1 MNFDIL
7 KPAVQDFITK
17 NLNTDVVKLLLSKP
31 QFKGVTQKELAE
43 QIQCKKKSQTKLPT
57 WFNTIGIYYPKKIN
71 IEQTSSEI
79 TAAYKANL
87 VSGESL
93 IDLTGGFGVDSY
105 YFAKRIKKVTHCEV
119 DEKLSKIVAQNYLQ
133 LNVKNIDTIAKNGL
147 EVLKQS
153 PYQFDY
159 IYIDPSRRDSVKGK
173 VFKLTDYHPN
183 VPEHLNELFA
193 KTNTVLIKTAPLLD
207 ISLGIS
213 ELIWVAEIHIVAV
226 KNEVKELLFLLK
238 KHNQEK
244 PIIKTV
250 NIVGEHTNE
259 FSFYLNDEK
268 NAKVSY
274 AMPKKYLFEPNA
286 AILKSGGF
294 KTISEKF
301 KLDKLA
307 EHSHLYTANSVQNF
321 PGRVFE
327 VVDTIP
333 FQKKNLKKL
342 GFKKANIT
350 TRNFPLSVAEIRKIS
365 KIKDGGIDYLF
376 FTTIED
382 KLYCISTK
390 KVV

>member
-1 MNFDIL
+1 MEIL
-7 KPAVQDFITK
+7 KPAVQDFITQ
-17 NLNTDVVKLLLSKP
+17 NLNTDVVKLLFSKS
-31 QFKGVTQKELAE
+31 QFKGVTQKELVE
-43 QIQCKKKSQTKLPT
+43 QIQCKKKSEIKLPT
-57 WFNTIGIYYPKKIN
+57 WFNATGIFYPQKIN
-71 IEQTSSEI
+71 IEQTSSEK

-87 VSGESL
+87 ISGESL

-153 PYQFDY
+153 SFKFDC
-159 IYIDPSRRDSVKGK
+159 IYIDPSRRDSTKGK
-173 VFKLTDYHPN
+173 VFKLADYHPN

-193 KTNTVLIKTAPLLD
+193 KTDTVLIKTAPLLD

-213 ELIWVAEIHIVAV
+213 ELKWVAEIHIVAV

-244 PIIKTV
+244 PIIKTA
-250 NIVGEHTNE
+250 NIVGERTDE
-259 FSFYLNDEK
+259 FSFFLNDEK

-274 AMPKKYLFEPNA
+274 GMPKKYLFEPNV

-294 KTISEKF
+294 KTIAEK
-301 KLDKLA
+301 LQLVKLA
-307 EHSHLYTANSVQNF
+307 EHSHLYTADSLKSF

-333 FQKKNLKKL
+333 YQKKNLKKL

-350 TRNFPLSVAEIRKIS
+350 TRNFPLSVAEIRKLS
-365 KIKDGGIDYLF
+365 GIKDGGINYLF

-382 KLYCISTK
+382 KLYFISTK